1 MVFGCHCKVGSY
13 SCNLGSGVCTLFF
26 PSVMLFRLP
35 VIFICRWSQ
44 LVPINLVQIE
54 NSSENISGWIPTGFM
69 KLCCEV
75 YYFQN
80 CWGVD
85 TDFFKLLLL
94 LVHLPGFWDEF
105 LVCTSASHF
114 FMLCLFNLGSDVWP
128 RCGAMQFVIT
138 GQRIRRDFNTL
149 LITCVVFIKGIE
161 FPEASVSLL

>member
-1 MVFGCHCKVGSY
+1 MVFGFHCKVGSY

-26 PSVMLFRLP
+26 QSAMLFRLP

-69 KLCCEV
+69 KLYCEV

-85 TDFFKLLLL
+85 TDFLNYYYCWY
-94 LVHLPGFWDEF
+94 VF
-105 LVCTSASHF
+105 LASEMSFLACTSASHF
-114 FMLCLFNLGSDVWP
+114 SMLCFFNMGADVWLW
-128 RCGAMQFVIT
+128 CGAMQFVWALDEELGLIS
-138 GQRIRRDFNTL
+138 TL
-149 LITCVVFIKGIE
+149 C
-161 FPEASVSLL
+161 